1 MKLFIVESPG
11 KIKKI
16 QSFLGSDYKVTASV
30 GHIRQLKKSD
40 YFDEK
45 TFSPK
50 YDIIDDKPL
59 NLILNKEIIQ
69 YRPIDN

>member
-45 TFSPK
+45 TF
-50 YDIIDDKPL
+50 
-59 NLILNKEIIQ
+59 LIHNSIE
-69 YRPIDN
+69 